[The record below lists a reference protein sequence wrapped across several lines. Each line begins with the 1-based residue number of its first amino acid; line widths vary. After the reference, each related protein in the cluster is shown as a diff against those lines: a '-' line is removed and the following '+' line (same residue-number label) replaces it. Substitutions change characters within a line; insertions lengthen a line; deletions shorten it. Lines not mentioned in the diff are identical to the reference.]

1 MSQPS
6 VTKIRLKIILLRFYW
21 NLPGANELSPRYNH
35 NKPNHNQTMC
45 TCNGMYHYSD
55 LIMAVMASQ
64 ITSLTIVYLT
74 VYSGPDQR
82 KHQSSMS
89 LALVLGIH
97 QWPVNSLHKW
107 PVMREM
113 FPFDNVIML
122 NIMMCIIHEMHC
134 ISIIR
139 PVQMA
144 LKIRRHSGYGL
155 RHWEE
160 ILLPSW
166 HTTQ

>member
-6 VTKIRLKIILLRFYW
+6 VTKIWLKIIFLRFYW

-45 TCNGMYHYSD
+45 TCYGMYHYSD
-55 LIMAVMASQ
+55 VIMSMMASQ
-64 ITSLTIVYLT
+64 ISSLTIVYSS
-74 VYSGPDQR
+74 VYSGADQR
-82 KHQSSMS
+82 KHQSSVS
-89 LALVLGIH
+89 LAFVAVLGIH
-97 QWPVNSLHKW
+97 RWLVNSPHKW
-107 PVMREM
+107 PVMQKM
-113 FPFDNVIML
+113 FPFDDTIML

-144 LKIRRHSGYGL
+144 LKIRHHSGYGL
-155 RHWEE
+155 RHW
-160 ILLPSW
+160 
-166 HTTQ
+166 